1 MMKWKTILGCYTK
14 ERQIEA
20 KEEQLS
26 ELQETIHQ
34 SERKLETVTSKL
46 VDAEAFIEEI
56 SDAAYEKAVETV
68 TEKVVEETHDMDFEV
83 IERFREKVKTNLPF
97 EVQFRR
103 VVYDIT
109 VILMED
115 FRGLTTK
122 ITDKIHSLFSDKSFR
137 AHMSAPIE
145 TEIRNRLLFGP
156 PMSGD
161 IDKVEPEKEPPMER
175 RQRSR

>member
-1 MMKWKTILGCYTK
+1 
-14 ERQIEA
+14 
-20 KEEQLS
+20 
-26 ELQETIHQ
+26 
-34 SERKLETVTSKL
+34 
-46 VDAEAFIEEI
+46 
-56 SDAAYEKAVETV
+56 
-68 TEKVVEETHDMDFEV
+68 
-83 IERFREKVKTNLPF
+83 
-97 EVQFRR
+97 
-103 VVYDIT
+103 
-109 VILMED
+109 MED

-137 AHMSAPIE
+137 AHMSTPIE